1 MVPNAAALWFLL
13 VLFAVYATG
22 WLIVPGVRRWTRD
35 AARLRT
41 ATVLRRERLSTLAVE
56 STRYAGEVTV
66 AADRAGARETRL
78 RELWHQAQAE
88 LERAEQA
95 YDAADERW
103 RRLTLAAAV
112 ASDTEND
119 EDLSARVRHLR
130 RIVTEAALRG
140 QISPLALGDAVAGR
154 DGWDPE
160 RPLADQ
166 ERQLSRVVRQAGEA
180 AYRAVAQR
188 ERNAWDAYVAAA
200 DQARSLRREANAATE
215 RAQHALSLLAPAR
228 VQPQPLTTAAWNTP
242 TQVLTVARRRP

>member
-1 MVPNAAALWFLL
+1 VVPNIAALWFLL

-66 AADRAGARETRL
+66 AADRASARESRL
-78 RELWHQAQAE
+78 REQWHGSQTE

-95 YDAADERW
+95 YDAADDRW

-112 ASDTEND
+112 TTDTESD
-119 EDLSARVRHLR
+119 EDLPARVRHLR
-130 RIVTEAALRG
+130 RIVTEACLRAEV
-140 QISPLALGDAVAGR
+140 SPLALGDAVAGR

-160 RPLADQ
+160 RSLADQ
-166 ERQLSRVVRQAGEA
+166 ERQLSKVVRQAREA
-180 AYRAVAQR
+180 GYRAATKR
-188 ERNAWDAYVAAA
+188 ERAAWEAYVAAA
-200 DQARSLRREANAATE
+200 DQARSLRREANAAGV
-215 RAQHALSLLAPAR
+215 RAEHALVLLAPAR
-228 VQPQPLTTAAWNTP
+228 PQPQARPAAAWNAP
-242 TQVLTVARRRP
+242 TQVLTVARRQP